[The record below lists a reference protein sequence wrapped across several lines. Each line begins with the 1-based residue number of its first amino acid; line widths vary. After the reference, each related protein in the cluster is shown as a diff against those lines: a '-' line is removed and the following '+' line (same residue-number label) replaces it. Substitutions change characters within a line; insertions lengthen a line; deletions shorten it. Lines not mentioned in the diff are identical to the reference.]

1 MEFFDDKQKL
11 LGFFVFAL
19 AMSLWICTCM
29 MIISPAKRKSWTER
43 THIWKYFL
51 GEMEKRN
58 WDQSTP
64 YSSLALQLSTHDK
77 SVEFAHLFWRGTAI
91 ICTDDSAS
99 LTNPCTR
106 MIFAHLL
113 LPSGCLY
120 LCKITCMCY
129 RYNEYKHEKWTL
141 HWLLMNPRFL

>member
-1 MEFFDDKQKL
+1 MIYRPNKFKMPSEVFGEGCKKCLSIINNSLFLVSFLHRLDTKVIIVHQTKIRYGPRTFLRVKL
-11 LGFFVFAL
+11 LASFFLFAP

-43 THIWKYFL
+43 THIWKYFP

-77 SVEFAHLFWRGTAI
+77 SVEFAHLF
-91 ICTDDSAS
+91 
-99 LTNPCTR
+99 
-106 MIFAHLL
+106 
-113 LPSGCLY
+113 
-120 LCKITCMCY
+120 
-129 RYNEYKHEKWTL
+129 
-141 HWLLMNPRFL
+141 